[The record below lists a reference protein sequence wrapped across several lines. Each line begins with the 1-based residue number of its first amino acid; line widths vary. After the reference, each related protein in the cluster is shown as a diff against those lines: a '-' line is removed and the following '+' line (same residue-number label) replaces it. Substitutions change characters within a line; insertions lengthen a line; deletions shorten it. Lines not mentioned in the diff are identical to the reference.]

1 MKQRNQ
7 GITLIALIITII
19 VLLILAGITI
29 TTLTGN
35 NGILNKVNNAN
46 EETKKKEYE
55 EVLKIIGNGLK
66 PDQVIYN
73 WDSKTYLDEFEQQ
86 IPKEEIFQEANI
98 NRKNEE
104 TIIVIT
110 KEGYVYKITEEKI
123 EFIGKQAENDQPK
136 LEESNIIFSYH
147 PSPAEK
153 PWTNQEVKVSITSL
167 IEIKDEYELQ
177 YSLDNG
183 ISWNKYRIRNCN
195 ERKWSNFC
203 KNSK

>member
-1 MKQRNQ
+1 MYKKSSINNQ
-7 GITLIALIITII
+7 GITLIALVITII

-29 TTLTGN
+29 TTLTGD
-35 NGILNKVNNAN
+35 NGILSKANKAS

-110 KEGYVYKITEEKI
+110 KEGYVYKITEKKI
-123 EFIGKQAENDQPK
+123 EFIGKQGETPPPQ
-136 LEESNIIFSYH
+136 LQESNIKFIYK
-147 PSPAEK
+147 PSSEEK
-153 PWTNQEVKVSITSL
+153 AWTNQNVAVSILSEL
-167 IEIKDEYELQ
+167 SEYELQ
-177 YSLDNG
+177 YSLNG
-183 ISWNKYRIRNCN
+183 STWLKYRNRNHYG
-195 ERKWSNFC
+195 RKWSNLC
-203 KNSK
+203 KIS